1 MRMTHSTAAER
12 ATTARTRQARGRPF
26 ELLGLLAATIVT
38 AAGLWLVTSSRTAL
52 LENAARSL
60 AESRVADLNTIDRA
74 EQLRPSLDAVVADPG
89 ERRFVAERLAAWLNT
104 PDGSGNPR
112 RPVQGVNALGT
123 LAVTEQDLPATQRMP
138 TFRERLAERR
148 DQLSSNPNALTVRVP
163 LLTAQQLGAARRVFV
178 VRAPGDYQ
186 RSLLWAAGLLI
197 LGFYAA
203 HAWLSVRRST
213 GDPWL
218 LPIIHLLCG
227 IGLVLMVSLR
237 DPLRDP
243 MLFVR
248 FAQGTAAGCLVLA
261 AVSTIDFQRSIIRRL
276 SYVPLLGAVVLSLL
290 LIAFGS
296 GPGTSDAKVNL
307 MGVQPVEAIRVLVV
321 LFLAGYFA
329 NRWELL
335 RALKEPRIAA
345 ARLGFD
351 VPRLDYLLPVVIGMA
366 LVLLFFF
373 LQKDLG
379 PALVL
384 ACVFLALYGVARGRT
399 TMVALGLVVL
409 VGGFAAGY
417 LLGYPATVV
426 GRVQMFWSPWDN
438 AVRGGDQIAHALW
451 ALATGARFG
460 TGLGMGDPRA
470 VPAGHTDLILS
481 AVGEEL
487 GLAGLVLVFALQA
500 ALAYRAL
507 RIALRAPGDYTL
519 FLSLGL
525 TLGIVLQLLL
535 ISAGVLAL
543 MPLTGVT
550 TPFLS
555 YGRSSMIAN
564 FFAFGVLLSVS
575 HRSAGETE
583 KEAFSRPVW
592 WLGAALAAGLVI
604 VVGRLTFLQ
613 TWAADRTVAATA
625 LALQADGVRR
635 FEYNP
640 RLVAAAQ
647 QIVRGTITD
656 RHGIPLATSR
666 AADLQAH
673 AAALTELG
681 VSPADI
687 CPPSAS
693 RCYPFGGL
701 TYHILGDWR
710 SQVNWAAANTSFVER
725 DSDTR
730 LRGYDDHARVVEVGD
745 PQTGRKTKVIR
756 RDLIELVPLLRHRG
770 DPDHETVRRILDRP
784 RDIRLA
790 VDIRLQ
796 LKVGAAVKAGVDR
809 AGQKEGAAVVLSQD
823 GDLLASVSYPWP
835 IVLPGVGVRPYS
847 ETSSEMT
854 RDATRDDP
862 DPRLL
867 DRARYGV
874 YPPGSSFKLVTA
886 AAALRKDPALPAHS
900 FTCERLPDGR
910 VGRQLAGWSR
920 PIRDDV
926 ADTAPHGRLAMERA
940 LIVSCNA
947 YFAQLGLQL
956 GAPAL
961 QETAALLEIS
971 LGQPES
977 TKQVRDTLPFAAY
990 GQGQVLAT
998 PFKMARVA
1006 ATIAGDGAMPQG
1018 RWVIDETNRRADAPR
1033 AVLSAAQARQL
1044 AAVMRRAVVE
1054 GTGRSV
1060 KDVEPPIAGKTGTAE
1075 VQDDRSHA
1083 WFVGFAPYGTA
1094 PATVASPAEPPA
1106 PAGQEA
1112 GAVTRVSF
1120 AVLVEHGGY
1129 GGSVAA
1135 PIAGQIVTAAR
1146 ELKIIR

>member
-1 MRMTHSTAAER
+1 MRMTQSTAAER
-12 ATTARTRQARGRPF
+12 AAMARTRRTRGRPV
-26 ELLGLLAATIVT
+26 ELLGLLAATVLT
-38 AAGLWLVTSSRTAL
+38 LAGLWLVSS
-52 LENAARSL
+52 ARSDTL
-60 AESRVADLNTIDRA
+60 ADADRGLAAGLVANLNMVDRA
-74 EQLRPSLDAVVADPG
+74 EQLLPGLASVVSDPG
-89 ERRFVAERLAAWLNT
+89 ERRFVADRLAAWINT
-104 PDGSGNPR
+104 PDGSGSPR
-112 RPVQGVNALGT
+112 RRLVGIGALGT
-123 LAVTEQDLPATQRMP
+123 IGITEQDLPKTQRMP
-138 TFRERLAERR
+138 TFRERLTERR
-148 DQLSSNPNALTVRVP
+148 DQLATNPNALTVRVP
-163 LLTAQQLGAARRVFV
+163 LLTAQQLSAARRVFV
-178 VRAPGDYQ
+178 VRAPGEF
-186 RSLLWAAGLLI
+186 RRGLLWAGGLLV

-203 HAWLSVRRST
+203 HAWLSVRRSN

-218 LPIIHLLCG
+218 LPIVHLLCG
-227 IGLVLMVSLR
+227 IGLVTMVSIR
-237 DPLRDP
+237 DPVRDP

-248 FAQGTAAGCLVLA
+248 FAQGTAAGCVVLA
-261 AVSTIDFQRSIIRRL
+261 AASAIDFQRSMVRRL
-276 SYVPLLGAVVLSLL
+276 SYVPLLGAIVLSLL

-296 GPGTSDAKVNL
+296 GPGASDAKVNL

-329 NRWELL
+329 NRWEIL
-335 RALKEPRIAA
+335 RALKEPRMGA

-399 TMVALGLVVL
+399 TMVALGLLVL
-409 VGGFAAGY
+409 VGGFAVGY
-417 LLGYPATVV
+417 LVGYPATVV
-426 GRVQMFWSPWDN
+426 QRVQMWWSPWDN
-438 AVRGGDQIAHALW
+438 TVRGGDQIAHALW
-451 ALATGARFG
+451 AIATGARFG
-460 TGLGMGDPRA
+460 TGLGMGDPRS

-487 GLAGLVLVFALQA
+487 GLAGLLVVFALQA
-500 ALAYRAL
+500 ALGYRAL
-507 RIALRAPGDYTL
+507 RTALRAPSDYTL

-535 ISAGVLAL
+535 ISGGVLGL

-564 FFAFGVLLSVS
+564 FFAVGALLAVS
-575 HRSAGETE
+575 GQSAGERE
-583 KEAFSRPVW
+583 KDEFSRPIW
-592 WLGAALAAGLVI
+592 WLGAALAAGLAII
-604 VVGRLTFLQ
+604 VARITFVQ

-625 LALQADGVRR
+625 LSLQADGVRR

-640 RLVAAAQ
+640 RLIAAAQ

-656 RHGIPLATSR
+656 RNGIPLATSR
-666 AADLQAH
+666 VADLQAN

-681 VSPADI
+681 VSPTDV
-687 CPPSAS
+687 CPPSS
-693 RCYPFGGL
+693 PRCYPFGGL
-701 TYHILGDWR
+701 TYHLLGDWR
-710 SQVNWAAANTSFVER
+710 SQVNWAAPNTSFVER
-725 DSDTR
+725 DSDSR
-730 LRGYDDHARVVEVGD
+730 LRGYDDHARVVEVAD

-756 RDLIELVPLLRHRG
+756 RDLIELVPLLRHRD
-770 DPDHETVRRILDRP
+770 DPTHEHVKRILDRP
-784 RDIRLA
+784 RDVRLA

-796 LKVGAAVKAGVDR
+796 LKVAAALKTGVDR
-809 AGQKEGAAVVLSQD
+809 AGQKEGAAVVFSRD

-835 IVLPGVGVRPYS
+835 AVLPGLGVKPYS
-847 ETSSEMT
+847 SDTTSE
-854 RDATRDDP
+854 ATRDTTRDDA

-886 AAALRKDPALPAHS
+886 AAALRKDPALALQS
-900 FTCERLPDGR
+900 FTCERLKDGR
-910 VGRQLAGWSR
+910 VGKQLSGWSR

-926 ADTAPHGRLAMERA
+926 ADTSPHGRLAMERA

-977 TKQVRDTLPFAAY
+977 AKQVRDTLPFAAY

-998 PFKMARVA
+998 PFKMARAVAMVA
-1006 ATIAGDGAMPQG
+1006 ADGAMPQG
-1018 RWVIDETNRRADAPR
+1018 RWVIDDTNRRTDGPR
-1033 AVLSAAQARQL
+1033 AVLSPAQARSL
-1044 AAVMRRAVVE
+1044 AATMRRVVVE
-1054 GTGRSV
+1054 GTGRIL
-1060 KDVEPPIAGKTGTAE
+1060 KDVVPAIAGKTGTAE
-1075 VQDDRSHA
+1075 VQDALSHA
-1083 WFVGFAPYGTA
+1083 WFIGFAPYGGSG
-1094 PATVASPAEPPA
+1094 SPSAD
-1106 PAGQEA
+1106 GDTS
-1112 GAVTRVSF
+1112 GARHIAF

-1129 GGSVAA
+1129 GGSAAA
-1135 PIAGQIVTAAR
+1135 PIAGQIVAAAQ